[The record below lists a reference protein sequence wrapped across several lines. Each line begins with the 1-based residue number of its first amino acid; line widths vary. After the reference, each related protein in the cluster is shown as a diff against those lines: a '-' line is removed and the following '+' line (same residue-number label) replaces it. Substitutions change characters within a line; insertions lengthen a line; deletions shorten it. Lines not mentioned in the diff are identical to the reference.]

1 MERGGKPLVI
11 LLSPGQRQERPLL
24 DALLDDPQG
33 VIRQPGRRGRARH
46 RPAALGGDKGYTSR
60 AIRARLHRQHIH
72 AVIPRLAHEP
82 RRGVR
87 FDQPLYRERN
97 VVERTINR
105 LKRFRRVA
113 TRYEKR
119 ADHFHAMLILAAILM
134 WL

>member
-1 MERGGKPLVI
+1 MEGGGKPLVV
-11 LLSPGQRQERPLL
+11 LVTPGQRQERPLL

-33 VIRQPGRRGRARH
+33 VIRQPGRRGRPRC
-46 RPAALGGDKGYTSR
+46 RPDALGGDKGYTSR
-60 AIRARLHRQHIH
+60 AIRTRLHRQHIH

-87 FDQPLYRERN
+87 FDRATYRKRN

-119 ADHFHAMLILAAILM
+119 ADHFQAMLILAAILM